1 MKPILEVKNLKKY
14 YLISSQNPFQRQ
26 KTYVKA
32 VDGVNFTVNYGETLG
47 LVGESGSGKS
57 TTGRL
62 ILNLIPPT
70 DGEVFFEGKK
80 ITGLSDNEM
89 RPLRSD
95 MQIIFQDT
103 FASLNPRMRAG
114 EIVGE
119 GLDIHK
125 KYKTKAERAQII
137 EKVFHD
143 VGLSQE
149 QMQRYPH
156 EFSGGQRQRIGI
168 ARAISLKPK
177 LIVCDEPVSALDVS
191 IQAQIINMMKHIQR
205 EYKLT
210 YIFISHDLKVVK
222 HISDRV
228 MVMYL
233 GRIVEMGSKDDLF
246 DNPRHPYTKALIS
259 AIPVIDVG
267 AKKERIILK
276 GEISANS
283 YRQKGCSFYDRC
295 WMATEKCADVPPE
308 YKEITKD
315 HFVACHL
322 Y

>member
-1 MKPILEVKNLKKY
+1 MAHILEVKNLKKY
-14 YLISSQNPFQRQ
+14 YLISKRNPFQRE
-26 KTYVKA
+26 KRFVKA
-32 VDGVNFTVNYGETLG
+32 VDGINFKVNHGETLG

-57 TTGRL
+57 TAGRL
-62 ILNLIPPT
+62 ILNLIPST
-70 DGEVFFEGKK
+70 EGEVLFQGKR

-89 RPLRSD
+89 RPFRSD

-103 FASLNPRMRAG
+103 FASVNPRMRAG

-119 GLDIHK
+119 SLDVHK
-125 KYKTKAERAQII
+125 KYKTKAERKQII
-137 EKVFHD
+137 EKVFSD

-149 QMQRYPH
+149 QIQRYPH

-168 ARAISLKPK
+168 ARALSLKPK

-191 IQAQIINMMKHIQR
+191 IQAQIINMMKDIQR

-228 MVMYL
+228 LVMYL
-233 GRIVEMGSKDDLF
+233 GRIVEMGPKDELF
-246 DNPRHPYTKALIS
+246 DKPRHPYTKALIS
-259 AIPVIDVG
+259 AIPMIEIG

-276 GEISANS
+276 GEISENS
-283 YRQKGCSFYDRC
+283 YEQKGCSFYDRC
-295 WMATEKCADVPPE
+295 WMATEKCAVIPPE
-308 YKEITKD
+308 YKEIKEN